1 MLLKIILCI
10 FVTHVVI
17 PILNVLMMNTLLNLV
32 MVSVA
37 ITYVVVI
44 SISRYWNVIMNA
56 VDTNK
61 LNRSYVNDC
70 KRID

>member
-37 ITYVVVI
+37 ITSVVVI
-44 SISRYWNVIMNA
+44 SMSRYWNVIMNA